1 MPKPIS
7 IRHSLPISQ
16 SGIGLAFPFLCA
28 FFVLSAVKSA
38 FTPTS
43 CSPKVFVHSYRL
55 PFVHRTVTL
64 VFCFPLPLKSCGCHQ
79 PLAPTV
85 HKRTVGYRI
94 CERLITELL
103 PPRPRPLN
111 RNRSD

>member
-1 MPKPIS
+1 VAWRSPDKPARELPLAKTLSNQNFGLTPEPPKPIS

-43 CSPKVFVHSYRL
+43 CSPKVFVHIVCL
-55 PFVHRTVTL
+55 LFT
-64 VFCFPLPLKSCGCHQ
+64 
-79 PLAPTV
+79 AP
-85 HKRTVGYRI
+85 
-94 CERLITELL
+94 
-103 PPRPRPLN
+103 
-111 RNRSD
+111 